1 MGRACARPS
10 LAALCFLVLSSRL
23 SAAGSPEGRPDA
35 KCSSGVC
42 SSGMNLVQ
50 IQKGLPVEINNN
62 WLAVNNKWYSRKRA
76 HEALLGRLGRTSG
89 IWVRPVLLNFRTPAP
104 QEWLEGNVKVT
115 TTLSLSSAQARQIAA
130 TVDGGFGGFSGSAG
144 LNSSSHNATYVLK
157 GLTFEDILMIKH
169 YFNNATHAS
178 LMQDVKDMYDASHKP
193 RIVTRVWVM
202 VSGEDEHARS
212 CTGGHLSLRYG
223 GAQGSVGAS
232 ISGSGCAQSTWSFD
246 PNTVIAYEASYLKF
260 EDMAPIVPR
269 GRVKDVVVDWYW
281 TR

>member
-1 MGRACARPS
+1 MRRSWAASGGPMESGSGQCCSTSARP
-10 LAALCFLVLSSRL
+10 
-23 SAAGSPEGRPDA
+23 RPRR
-35 KCSSGVC
+35 G
-42 SSGMNLVQ
+42 
-50 IQKGLPVEINNN
+50 
-62 WLAVNNKWYSRKRA
+62 WR
-76 HEALLGRLGRTSG
+76 G
-89 IWVRPVLLNFRTPAP
+89 I
-104 QEWLEGNVKVT
+104 T

-130 TVDGGFGGFSGSAG
+130 TVDGGFGGFNGSAG
-144 LNSSSHNATYVLK
+144 LNHSSSHNATYVLK
-157 GLTFEDILMIKH
+157 GLTFEDTLVIKH
-169 YFNNATHAS
+169 YFNNATHAR
-178 LMQDVKDMYDASHKP
+178 LVQDIKDMYDVSHKP